1 VLVGGAVGGGEADL
15 GQGVLEA
22 NALGGLGVAQV
33 GFEVPGGL
41 LGDFGDD
48 EAAGDVGDPVAGRY

>member
-1 VLVGGAVGGGEADL
+1 MLVGGAVGGGEADL

-33 GFEVPGGL
+33 GFEVPGGV

-48 EAAGDVGDPVAGRY
+48 EATGDVGDPVARTC